1 MRDRDLRPGFKNP
14 GVIAFMKEAVEKIV
28 SALADEKEA
37 VEVNDYED
45 GNTTVI
51 EVRVA
56 ESDMGRLIGR
66 QGRTVKAIRSL
77 LFFAGQ
83 KHRRRY
89 NLQILED

>member
-1 MRDRDLRPGFKNP
+1 
-14 GVIAFMKEAVEKIV
+14 MKEAIEKIV
-28 SALADEKEA
+28 AELADEKEA
-37 VEVNDYED
+37 VEVSEIVG
-45 GNTTVI
+45 GNTTTI

-83 KHRRRY
+83 KHKKRF
-89 NLQILED
+89 NLQIVED

>member
-1 MRDRDLRPGFKNP
+1 
-14 GVIAFMKEAVEKIV
+14 MKEAVEKIV
-28 SALADEKEA
+28 TEIVEDKEA
-37 VEVNDYED
+37 VEVSEFSE
-45 GNTTVI
+45 GNTTTI

-83 KHRRRY
+83 KQKKRF
-89 NLQILED
+89 NLQIIED

>member
-1 MRDRDLRPGFKNP
+1 
-14 GVIAFMKEAVEKIV
+14 MKEAVEKIV
-28 SALADEKEA
+28 VELVDEKDA
-37 VEVNDYED
+37 VEISEVSE
-45 GNTTVI
+45 GNTTTI

-83 KHRRRY
+83 KHKKRF